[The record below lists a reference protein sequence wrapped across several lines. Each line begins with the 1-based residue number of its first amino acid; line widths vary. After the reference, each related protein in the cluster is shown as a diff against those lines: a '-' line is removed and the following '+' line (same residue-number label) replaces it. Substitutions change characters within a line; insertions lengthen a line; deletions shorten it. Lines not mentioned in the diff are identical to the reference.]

1 MLNMRHL
8 SLTLFALAL
17 TWGLLAPPAQAGISG
32 VCPDGS
38 IYIVQDAAQ
47 IPCEESK
54 QVAPHEIPPLHPEHL
69 PSPYTWQVWN
79 ERHDPNNP
87 YNVIDSAQQVRSYE
101 VPPTQGASSE
111 ALAMPPGT
119 AGGGAAPSALAPTMG
134 PLDLGFADDELR
146 DLFSIVGLSQQRV
159 PARLTRRSAD
169 GRGLFE
175 LAMARSRAF
184 EQRLQQAWRSR
195 GGIDRQPVLVF
206 TAHSKR
212 PEEFWA
218 NLTFVQGHL
227 TYQPDS
233 RNPRQLGVLQ
243 GRLGALAGGELVLGY
258 VVLPESWD
266 LDQVLDVYW
275 NDRHMAAR
283 FGR

>member
-1 MLNMRHL
+1 MRTVQHL
-8 SLTLFALAL
+8 TPSLCALAL
-17 TWGLLAPPAQAGISG
+17 CGALLASPASATISG

-38 IYIVQDAAQ
+38 IFIVQEQAQ
-47 IPCEESK
+47 VPCEASK
-54 QVAPHEIPPLHPEHL
+54 QVPPHEIPPLHPEYL
-69 PSPYTWQVWN
+69 PSPYPWQVWN

-87 YNVIDSAQQVRSYE
+87 YNVIDSAQQVRGYE
-101 VPPTQGASSE
+101 IPPGQGA
-111 ALAMPPGT
+111 PGLT
-119 AGGGAAPSALAPTMG
+119 PSLTPGIVQAAPTTV

-146 DLFSIVGLSQQRV
+146 DLFTIVELSQQRV
-159 PARLTRRSAD
+159 PARIARRTAA
-169 GRGLFE
+169 GRSVFE
-175 LAMARSRAF
+175 LAMARSRSF
-184 EQRLQQAWRSR
+184 ERRLHDAWQSR

-227 TYQPDS
+227 SYQPDS
-233 RNPRQLGVLQ
+233 QNPRQLGVLQ
-243 GRLGALAGGELVLGY
+243 GRLGALEGGEVVLGY

-266 LDQVLDVYW
+266 LDQELDVYW
-275 NDRHMAAR
+275 NDRHVAAT